1 MWQEIAPWLGTGGLG
16 ILAWVLVVFHRSA
29 VRAHD
34 KRADEMR
41 ALLLKEQE
49 ISAELRS
56 QWSLLLPPGG
66 GQRRRGQP
74 SGAGRT

>member
-1 MWQEIAPWLGTGGLG
+1 MWQEIAPWLGTGGVG

-41 ALLLKEQE
+41 DLLRKEQE
-49 ISAELRS
+49 VSAELRS

-66 GQRRRGQP
+66 GRKRPQTP
-74 SGAGRT
+74 HEVGRT